1 MKDSRRKTAIICG
14 GLALAGVSLNY
25 WFAIRRI
32 DYFGAF
38 SGFPNEVSTVQYMIA
53 VMVLIGGLAYSFLVL
68 LRGLEGK
75 FPLVM
80 TVLPFLSVC
89 LYRLDFVWNLFAN
102 ILPFVL
108 ALIQFTLGFVPSW
121 LWVLIFWI
129 LRLFHISGVL
139 HTIIMALLALLLA
152 AIAASAYNVQLH
164 IISKAGRQAFT
175 AKDTNQK
182 SRGVANTARSAN
194 TSHINREIHH
204 YEEEEQMTDT
214 VSSSKN
220 SERGLRSMYEE
231 RGYFLSGDVWWNG
244 SRKNGSCS
252 VDLLLEGKTR
262 SEHAY
267 KIHGN
272 GWDRSGYGSGEIQ
285 MDLSVEAINGNDR
298 YRAAGSVYY
307 DSYGNADINLDLSGE
322 IYTASYSIRGYIDG
336 FSLHNGYRRIRLDFD
351 DLLDHNGFGAE
362 GSYNVN
368 GIYGDDSYD

>member
-1 MKDSRRKTAIICG
+1 MARLDSIIDIYNTGRNNRLFRVGFASMKSEQTSEALKQQWNDRTGDAEHMKDSRRKTGIICG
-14 GLALAGVSLNY
+14 SLALAGVSLNY

-89 LYRLDFVWNLFAN
+89 LYRLDFVGNLFAK
-102 ILPFVL
+102 ILPFVM

-121 LWVLIFWI
+121 LWVLIYWI

-164 IISKAGRQAFT
+164 IISKAGRQAST

-182 SRGVANTARSAN
+182 SRVVASTARSAN
-194 TSHINREIHH
+194 TSHINWEIYH

-231 RGYFLSGDVWWNG
+231 RGYFLSGNVWWNG
-244 SRKNGSCS
+244 SR
-252 VDLLLEGKTR
+252 
-262 SEHAY
+262 
-267 KIHGN
+267 
-272 GWDRSGYGSGEIQ
+272 Q
-285 MDLSVEAINGNDR
+285 
-298 YRAAGSVYY
+298 
-307 DSYGNADINLDLSGE
+307 
-322 IYTASYSIRGYIDG
+322 
-336 FSLHNGYRRIRLDFD
+336 
-351 DLLDHNGFGAE
+351 
-362 GSYNVN
+362 NVPALW
-368 GIYGDDSYD
+368 ICCLKEVIT